1 MNVPDQV
8 RQRLRDKLWET
19 ADHID
24 WLTLSSAEKSRHY
37 EAWTRDPEVGG
48 VIAHYIPLGDVRVY
62 LKDTLLK
69 DFARFRLADGAMPF
83 RVLGLCDAVEVV
95 CTYVKPHG
103 RQLKDGRI
111 ISWGR
116 AVAWKAI
123 LMATYERAYPE
134 ARLKPYG
141 IALTHAVGRYKEVK
155 VRNMVERAAHNLGI
169 QRLAWVE
176 H

>member
-1 MNVPDQV
+1 MSVPDEV
-8 RQRLRDKLWET
+8 RQQLRDKLWEI
-19 ADHID
+19 ADRVG
-24 WLTLSSAEKSRHY
+24 WLSLSTTEKSRHY

-62 LKDTLLK
+62 VKDTLLK
-69 DFARFRLADGAMPF
+69 DFARFRLADGAMPC
-83 RVLGLCDAVEVV
+83 RVLGLTDAVVV
-95 CTYVKPHG
+95 VRNYVKPHG

-116 AVAWKAI
+116 ATAWKAI
-123 LMATYERAYPE
+123 LMATYERAYPD

-141 IALTHAVGRYKEVK
+141 IALTHAVGRYKEIK
-155 VRNMVERAAHNLGI
+155 VRNMVERAAQKLGI
-169 QRLAWVE
+169 ERLVWVE